1 MNELEIRIEAIK
13 ALVEIFKVER
23 YVYMCSLLLC
33 IVVLLTVAIIALN
46 QNKIET
52 TFLVGLFAP
61 TGGIMYMVKN
71 LLSMYNDA
79 YMMAT
84 QNQL

>member
-1 MNELEIRIEAIK
+1 MNDLEKRIETVK
-13 ALVEIFKVER
+13 ALVEVFKVER
-23 YVYMCSLLLC
+23 YVYMGVLLFC
-33 IVVLLTVAIIALN
+33 IVILLTVTIIALS

-71 LLSMYNDA
+71 LLSMYDDA
-79 YMMAT
+79 YKMVI
-84 QNQL
+84 QN